1 MAVSKVVIVKTI
13 VPPYG
18 IIEPKVLV
26 PNNRKGPE
34 GGGGGGGADPTFT
47 VTDLVVD
54 PP

>member
-1 MAVSKVVIVKTI
+1 VAVSKVVIVKTI
-13 VPPYG
+13 VPPYA
-18 IIEPKVLV
+18 IEPPALV
-26 PNNRKGPE
+26 PNDRKGPE